1 MTSTSAVAQV
11 RSSISDA
18 VRDFQD
24 LPDTAHVRVRTVA
37 TLIGCSVPTI
47 WRMAADGRLP
57 RPRKFSAR
65 LSAWN
70 CGELRAALA
79 TVPA

>member
-1 MTSTSAVAQV
+1 MTSTSAVAPV
-11 RSSISDA
+11 RPSVSDV
-18 VRDFQD
+18 VRNFAD

-37 TLIGCSVPTI
+37 TLVGCSVPTV

-70 CGELRAALA
+70 CGELRASLA